1 MYNTYVSFYLSIY
14 LSIYLL
20 SLFLSLSLSL
30 SLSLYIYIYI
40 YIYIYVYVYVCV
52 CKDKETFIFYLLFSN
67 LLTYI
72 RINFF
77 LIFHNTNRKFKKCP
91 NIWNTSSVAWLK
103 LSKNKIKANW
113 SFINWSKIQFKISYK
128 RYIRNTSI
136 YCY

>member
-1 MYNTYVSFYLSIY
+1 MYLSIF
-14 LSIYLL
+14 LSIYQ
-20 SLFLSLSLSL
+20 FILSLSLSL
-30 SLSLYIYIYI
+30 SLSIYIYI
-40 YIYIYVYVYVCV
+40 YMYMYMCVYVYVRV
-52 CKDKETFIFYLLFSN
+52 YDKETFIFYVLFSN

-77 LIFHNTNRKFKKCP
+77 LIFHNTNRKFKKCS
-91 NIWNTSSVAWLK
+91 NVWNTSSVAWLK